1 MNDIEYSKKALDSI
15 TLAMAYED
23 FTANGFLFY
32 KPTLFVFEGPVR
44 TGKSTDAIEIFHQRV
59 QNQSAPLALMA
70 ARDYDAVKDNLL
82 ESPLGLL
89 KRFPK
94 YYKLIRAKIGGYY
107 IISKT
112 NGVHILLA
120 GYSDASKW
128 TKILGKDIE
137 TILIDEVNI
146 ADETFVNECFV
157 RQGATTHPFTI
168 MTLNGDDPNA
178 SIYLNWINKCIIIG
192 DAPASIIKDMSSTPK
207 EKGYYY
213 FHWNFNDNPKLTEDN
228 IRRLKSLYPVGSYY
242 HKTKILGERGKWG
255 ITIFADYMTEDL
267 VVDLNEKID
276 DIPKYNIARYVVG
289 VDIAEGRATNVYSLL
304 GYDRTHT
311 RVYLIDFMAFKSDSK
326 GYAYKTE
333 MLKVFLA
340 KHKGKVIECISVDSA
355 EENFIRD
362 LKGERLGYDVVS
374 SYKATIKARID
385 LNIILFSKKRFLFDK
400 STYEAFRAYQSA
412 MWVKGKEG
420 KEREDNNLP
429 MNDIMDSIEYA
440 ETVWMKT
447 LAMAENRYK
456 E

>member
-1 MNDIEYSKKALDSI
+1 
-15 TLAMAYED
+15 
-23 FTANGFLFY
+23 
-32 KPTLFVFEGPVR
+32 
-44 TGKSTDAIEIFHQRV
+44 
-59 QNQSAPLALMA
+59 
-70 ARDYDAVKDNLL
+70 
-82 ESPLGLL
+82 
-89 KRFPK
+89 
-94 YYKLIRAKIGGYY
+94 
-107 IISKT
+107 
-112 NGVHILLA
+112 
-120 GYSDASKW
+120 
-128 TKILGKDIE
+128 
-137 TILIDEVNI
+137 
-146 ADETFVNECFV
+146 
-157 RQGATTHPFTI
+157 
-168 MTLNGDDPNA
+168 
-178 SIYLNWINKCIIIG
+178 
-192 DAPASIIKDMSSTPK
+192 
-207 EKGYYY
+207 
-213 FHWNFNDNPKLTEDN
+213 
-228 IRRLKSLYPVGSYY
+228 
-242 HKTKILGERGKWG
+242 
-255 ITIFADYMTEDL
+255 
-267 VVDLNEKID
+267 
-276 DIPKYNIARYVVG
+276 
-289 VDIAEGRATNVYSLL
+289 
-304 GYDRTHT
+304 
-311 RVYLIDFMAFKSDSK
+311 MAFKSDSK